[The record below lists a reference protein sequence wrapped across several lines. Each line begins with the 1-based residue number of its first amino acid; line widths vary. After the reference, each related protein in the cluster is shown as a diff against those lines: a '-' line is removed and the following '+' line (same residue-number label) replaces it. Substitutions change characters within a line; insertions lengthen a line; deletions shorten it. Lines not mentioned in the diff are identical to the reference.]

1 MESIVTDLVE
11 VMKKET
17 NFLARE
23 RAMMIFFTQLITT
36 ITQLAFQTLDEE
48 ICAQCKKE
56 GFRVDRK
63 AREPSPFCLG
73 P

>member
-1 MESIVTDLVE
+1 MDSIVTDLVE

-23 RAMMIFFTQLITT
+23 RAMMIFFTQLIAT

-56 GFRVDRK
+56 G
-63 AREPSPFCLG
+63 
-73 P
+73 

>member
-23 RAMMIFFTQLITT
+23 KAVMVFFAQLLAT
-36 ITQLAFQTLDEE
+36 ITQLAFQILDEE
-48 ICAQCKKE
+48 VSAQCKKE
-56 GFRVDRK
+56 GFQVDR
-63 AREPSPFCLG
+63 
-73 P
+73 